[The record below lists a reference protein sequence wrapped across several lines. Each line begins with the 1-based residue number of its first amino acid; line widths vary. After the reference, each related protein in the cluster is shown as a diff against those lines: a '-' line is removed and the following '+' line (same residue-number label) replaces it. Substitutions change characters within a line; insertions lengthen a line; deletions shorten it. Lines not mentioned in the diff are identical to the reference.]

1 MLVTEAASTPR
12 NGAEC
17 VSAQCDIKSILFH
30 VHDDDH
36 LEQQLQAALSI
47 ARACSAHLQLLHV
60 VPIEAYTFV
69 DTYGGTNL
77 SAQLVEALEEQA
89 RAVQANVERRLRNED
104 VSWDYHAL
112 TFPIAAAVIGH
123 ASLADL
129 VIVGRQ
135 PRAPDFGHGGSYPI
149 HRLIAE
155 SRTPILIPGD
165 QAPIADLDGPAVIA
179 WNGSVEAANAVR
191 GAIGLLK
198 LAPQVKVV
206 RFVES
211 KSAQFPN
218 TQLLEYLSRHGIH
231 ADFDERQTI
240 YSAAVDIVAYARSQG
255 CAYLVMGGYSHSRA
269 GEFLFGGVT
278 RDLLRECPV
287 SIVTMH

>member
-1 MLVTEAASTPR
+1 MLVTEAAPALKSET
-12 NGAEC
+12 GC
-17 VSAQCDIKSILFH
+17 VSAQAGIKSILLH
-30 VHDDDH
+30 VHDDSH
-36 LEQQLQAALSI
+36 LEHRLQAALSI
-47 ARACSAHLQLLHV
+47 ARACTAHLQLLHV

-69 DTYGGTNL
+69 DAYGGMNL
-77 SAQLVEALEEQA
+77 SAQLVEALEDQA
-89 RAVQANVERRLRNED
+89 RTVQASVQERLRNED
-104 VSWDYHAL
+104 VSWDYQSATSPL
-112 TFPIAAAVIGH
+112 AAAVIGH

-129 VIVGRQ
+129 VIVGREHS
-135 PRAPDFGHGGSYPI
+135 APDFGLGGSYLI
-149 HRLIAE
+149 NRLIAE

-165 QAPIADLDGPAVIA
+165 QVPIAEFDWPAVIA

-191 GAIGLLK
+191 GGIGLLK
-198 LAPQVKVV
+198 LAPKVKVV

-211 KSAQFPN
+211 KPAQFPN

-231 ADFDERQTI
+231 ADFDERQII
-240 YSAAVDIVAYARSQG
+240 YSPAADIVAYARSKG